1 MIQNFLQTK
10 NWHPAGFLFKFFLYF
25 SWGTVFA
32 MIVMGGNHNNNNI
45 EMSCSPNNI
54 SSSYF
59 SYDVLFIFLN
69 FFKLLMLLFSQVIP
83 GEVNTTDH
91 FLYFEEVGL
100 EQYRSSPELTLNLS
114 FFTGLNKTQRS
125 LLL

>member
-1 MIQNFLQTK
+1 
-10 NWHPAGFLFKFFLYF
+10 
-25 SWGTVFA
+25 

-45 EMSCSPNNI
+45 EMSCSLNNI
-54 SSSYF
+54 SSSNF

-69 FFKLLMLLFSQVIP
+69 FFKLLMLLFSEVIP

-100 EQYRSSPELTLNLS
+100 EQYRTSPELTLNLS
-114 FFTGLNKTQRS
+114 FFTGLNKTKRS